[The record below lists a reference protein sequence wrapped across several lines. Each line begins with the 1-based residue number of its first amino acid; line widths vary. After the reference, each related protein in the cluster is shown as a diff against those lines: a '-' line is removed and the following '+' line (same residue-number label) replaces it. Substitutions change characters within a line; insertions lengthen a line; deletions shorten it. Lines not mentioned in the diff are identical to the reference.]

1 MNKNKIRIMISI
13 MITALLIV
21 ASLSL
26 VNAEG
31 DKYTEPQ
38 NVVSEMS
45 KDGVDTKGISFI
57 THDMYFDGSY
67 LMLSVTMRP
76 NDEKFTVVEDTV
88 GDHDKFMYEGK
99 ESAENL
105 LGVYC
110 DMTVTDP
117 DGNEI
122 GSLING
128 GGEYNG
134 NAYVHTFVVNFEPDK
149 IYDEVVCN
157 IHYGIMEKPGKLT
170 EEEMSV
176 YHVVAPIQNKA
187 EKYEVPLDG
196 LAEELSYIKRLYV
209 SQSEKVTSAFV
220 YYTGSKSLPIPF
232 SFADDEMV
240 IDYPDSGV
248 PNYLFHA
255 YSNGNM
261 QAIKIKDAK
270 TNNIYSI
277 DIKSGKCTLEK

>member
-1 MNKNKIRIMISI
+1 MKKSKFIIAIMILSL
-13 MITALLIV
+13 LLI
-21 ASLSL
+21 ATLNP
-26 VNAEG
+26 VNAESN
-31 DKYTEPQ
+31 KYVEPQ
-38 NVVSEMS
+38 HIASEMS
-45 KDGVDTKGISFI
+45 KKGVDTKGISFI
-57 THDMYFDGSY
+57 AHDLYFDGSY

-76 NDEKFTVVEDTV
+76 NDEKFTAVEDTI
-88 GDHDKFMYEGK
+88 GDHNSFTYDGK

-110 DMTVTDP
+110 DISVTDL

-122 GSLING
+122 GSPING

-134 NAYVHTFVVNFEPDK
+134 NAYMRTFVVNFEPDK
-149 IYDEVVCN
+149 SYEEVVCN
-157 IHYGIMEKPGKLT
+157 IYYGIMEKPGKLT

-176 YHVVAPIQNKA
+176 FHLIAAVQNKA
-187 EKYEVPLDG
+187 EKYEVPLDS
-196 LAEELSYIKRLYV
+196 LAEELSYINRIFV
-209 SQSEKVTSAFV
+209 AQSEKITSAFV
-220 YYTGSKSLPIPF
+220 YYTGSKSLPIPL

-240 IDYPDSGV
+240 IDYPDSSV

-255 YSNGNM
+255 YSNGDM

>member
-1 MNKNKIRIMISI
+1 MKKSKFIISI
-13 MITALLIV
+13 MILSLLLI
-21 ASLSL
+21 ATLNP
-26 VNAEG
+26 VNAESN
-31 DKYTEPQ
+31 KYVEPQ
-38 NVVSEMS
+38 NIASEMS
-45 KDGVDTKGISFI
+45 KEGVDTKGISFI
-57 THDMYFDGSY
+57 THDLYFDGSY

-76 NDEKFTVVEDTV
+76 NDEKFTVVEDTI
-88 GDHDKFMYEGK
+88 GDHDSFTYDGK

-110 DMTVTDP
+110 DISVTDL

-134 NAYVHTFVVNFEPDK
+134 NAYVRTFVVNFEPDK
-149 IYDEVVCN
+149 SYEEVVCN
-157 IHYGIMEKPGKLT
+157 IYYGIMEKPGKLT

-176 YHVVAPIQNKA
+176 FHLIAAVQNKA

-232 SFADDEMV
+232 SFVDDEMV

-255 YSNGNM
+255 YSNGDM